1 VTRLLAVV
9 GAVTPPGRLDAAV
22 RFAADRATEQPQV
35 SATVLRLGEHRLSFA
50 DGRPL
55 DRYPDDTARVVGA
68 IAEADAVLLA
78 SPVYRASF
86 TGALKNLLDLT
97 PVEALRAKP
106 VGIVAMGATLH
117 HYLGV
122 DWQLR
127 AVLAWFGALVVP
139 TSVYL
144 ESGHFQDGKLADPIA
159 RLITGSGLGS
169 TGALLLL
176 FAILLVVGMF
186 LDGVSIFLIFIPLL
200 MPVALAYGW
209 DVVWFGV
216 ILTLAVAIGQ
226 FTPPMAV
233 NLMVAC
239 KMAGVSMERTVP
251 WVLWLVTSF
260 MFAAL
265 LVILM
270 PPLATWLPRS
280 LGY

>member
-22 RFAADRATEQPQV
+22 RFAADLAAERRDI
-35 SATVLRLGEHRLSFA
+35 SATVLSLGEHRVSFA

-68 IAEADAVLLA
+68 LAEADAVVLA

-144 ESGHFQDGKLADPIA
+144 ESGHFQDGKLADPAA
-159 RLITGSGLGS
+159 RAALGDLVA
-169 TGALLLL
+169 AL
-176 FAILLVVGMF
+176 
-186 LDGVSIFLIFIPLL
+186 
-200 MPVALAYGW
+200 VA
-209 DVVWFGV
+209 
-216 ILTLAVAIGQ
+216 
-226 FTPPMAV
+226 
-233 NLMVAC
+233 
-239 KMAGVSMERTVP
+239 MAGHARDQAGP
-251 WVLWLVTSF
+251 
-260 MFAAL
+260 
-265 LVILM
+265 
-270 PPLATWLPRS
+270 PPLAAGR
-280 LGY
+280 G

>member
-1 VTRLLAVV
+1 MTRVLAVV

-22 RFAADRATEQPQV
+22 RFAADRAAERPGT
-35 SATVLRLGEHRLSFA
+35 SATVLSLGEQRLSFA

-68 IAEADAVLLA
+68 LAEADAVLLA

-144 ESGHFQDGKLADPIA
+144 ESGHFQDGKLHDPAA
-159 RLITGSGLGS
+159 RAALGDLV
-169 TGALLLL
+169 GAL
-176 FAILLVVGMF
+176 
-186 LDGVSIFLIFIPLL
+186 
-200 MPVALAYGW
+200 VA
-209 DVVWFGV
+209 
-216 ILTLAVAIGQ
+216 
-226 FTPPMAV
+226 
-233 NLMVAC
+233 
-239 KMAGVSMERTVP
+239 MAGHARDQP
-251 WVLWLVTSF
+251 GP
-260 MFAAL
+260 
-265 LVILM
+265 
-270 PPLATWLPRS
+270 PPLAAGR
-280 LGY
+280 

>member
-1 VTRLLAVV
+1 M

-22 RFAADRATEQPQV
+22 RFAAELARPSGREV
-35 SATVLRLGEHRLSFA
+35 SATVLSLGEHRVSFA

-55 DRYPDDTARVVGA
+55 DRFADDTARVVGA

-144 ESGHFQDGKLADPIA
+144 ESGHFQDGQLADPGRA
-159 RLITGSGLGS
+159 RRPRRPG
-169 TGALLLL
+169 GAL
-176 FAILLVVGMF
+176 
-186 LDGVSIFLIFIPLL
+186 
-200 MPVALAYGW
+200 VA
-209 DVVWFGV
+209 
-216 ILTLAVAIGQ
+216 
-226 FTPPMAV
+226 
-233 NLMVAC
+233 
-239 KMAGVSMERTVP
+239 MAGYPRDQAGP
-251 WVLWLVTSF
+251 
-260 MFAAL
+260 
-265 LVILM
+265 
-270 PPLATWLPRS
+270 PPLAAGR
-280 LGY
+280 G

>member
-22 RFAADRATEQPQV
+22 RFAVDRAAGRPQV
-35 SATVLRLGEHRLSFA
+35 AVSVLSLGEHRVSFA

-68 IAEADAVLLA
+68 LAEADAVLLA

-144 ESGHFQDGKLADPIA
+144 ESGHFKDGKLADPAA
-159 RLITGSGLGS
+159 R
-169 TGALLLL
+169 
-176 FAILLVVGMF
+176 
-186 LDGVSIFLIFIPLL
+186 
-200 MPVALAYGW
+200 
-209 DVVWFGV
+209 
-216 ILTLAVAIGQ
+216 
-226 FTPPMAV
+226 
-233 NLMVAC
+233 
-239 KMAGVSMERTVP
+239 
-251 WVLWLVTSF
+251 
-260 MFAAL
+260 AAL
-265 LVILM
+265 GDLVAALIELAGHSRDEAGP
-270 PPLATWLPRS
+270 PPLAAGR
-280 LGY
+280 G

>member
-1 VTRLLAVV
+1 V
-9 GAVTPPGRLDAAV
+9 GAVTPAGRLDAAV
-22 RFAADRATEQPQV
+22 RFAADRAAERPRV
-35 SATVLRLGEHRLSFA
+35 SASVLSLGEHRISFA

-127 AVLAWFGALVVP
+127 AVLAWFGALVAP

-144 ESGHFQDGKLADPIA
+144 ESGQFQDGKLADPAA
-159 RLITGSGLGS
+159 RAALGDLVAALI
-169 TGALLLL
+169 
-176 FAILLVVGMF
+176 
-186 LDGVSIFLIFIPLL
+186 
-200 MPVALAYGW
+200 ALAGHSR
-209 DVVWFGV
+209 DE
-216 ILTLAVAIGQ
+216 
-226 FTPPMAV
+226 
-233 NLMVAC
+233 
-239 KMAGVSMERTVP
+239 AGP
-251 WVLWLVTSF
+251 
-260 MFAAL
+260 
-265 LVILM
+265 
-270 PPLATWLPRS
+270 PPLAAGR
-280 LGY
+280 G

>member
-22 RFAADRATEQPQV
+22 RFAADRAAERPEI
-35 SATVLRLGEHRLSFA
+35 SATVLSLGEHRVSFA

-55 DRYPDDTARVVGA
+55 DRFTDDTARVVGA
-68 IAEADAVLLA
+68 IAGADAVLLA

-144 ESGHFQDGKLADPIA
+144 EPGHFQDGKLADPAA
-159 RLITGSGLGS
+159 RSALGDLVASLI
-169 TGALLLL
+169 
-176 FAILLVVGMF
+176 V
-186 LDGVSIFLIFIPLL
+186 
-200 MPVALAYGW
+200 LAGHSR
-209 DVVWFGV
+209 DE
-216 ILTLAVAIGQ
+216 
-226 FTPPMAV
+226 
-233 NLMVAC
+233 
-239 KMAGVSMERTVP
+239 AGP
-251 WVLWLVTSF
+251 
-260 MFAAL
+260 
-265 LVILM
+265 
-270 PPLATWLPRS
+270 PPLAAGR
-280 LGY
+280 G